1 MMCPQSLWVVVV
13 VSNHSVYLLGSGQVA
28 GNVDPYHN
36 LIEIPKSRC
45 LGTLVAQSSQCCF
58 GFECWFL
65 AKEI

>member
-28 GNVDPYHN
+28 GNVDPYNN

-45 LGTLVAQSSQCCF
+45 PGTLVAQSSQHCF
-58 GFECWFL
+58 RF
-65 AKEI
+65 